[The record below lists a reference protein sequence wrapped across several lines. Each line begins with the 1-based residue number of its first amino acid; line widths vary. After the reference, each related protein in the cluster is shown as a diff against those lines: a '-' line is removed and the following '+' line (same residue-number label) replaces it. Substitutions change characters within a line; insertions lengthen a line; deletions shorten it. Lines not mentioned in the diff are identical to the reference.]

1 MLLINIWQTYKKS
14 NGATNLHEK
23 INDNKQ
29 TRLCVKVKTWL
40 LIIYNKARL
49 VQAVKTKL
57 YDIYV
62 LLIMWY
68 V

>member
-1 MLLINIWQTYKKS
+1 MIK
-14 NGATNLHEK
+14 
-23 INDNKQ
+23 KQ
-29 TRLCVKVKTWL
+29 T

-49 VQAVKTKL
+49 VQAVKTKMD
-57 YDIYV
+57 DIDV